1 MVYNK
6 KIELNHVDLTEENIK
21 RLLEI
26 ITKQINTNIDY
37 SEYKVVFL
45 EDSQISS
52 KNDDV
57 FSEYDFKNKAIKKIY
72 IHVCDTNK
80 NKIVVD
86 IYPSLYNDITIES
99 SNKTWF
105 NVTCNMIN
113 EFVQTL
119 KKQCIICY
127 ATYTEKYST
136 LFTIVLNIIVS
147 LLIMP
152 IFLKLLPKDYEM
164 LSILI
169 GMCFIFPIVFKI
181 SSIIDKAYPKV
192 AFDFGAEQTQVFKK
206 NRQILKWLLGSLIVP
221 IILDIYLLFIL

>member
-86 IYPSLYNDITIES
+86 IYE
-99 SNKTWF
+99 
-105 NVTCNMIN
+105 V
-113 EFVQTL
+113 V
-119 KKQCIICY
+119 
-127 ATYTEKYST
+127 
-136 LFTIVLNIIVS
+136 
-147 LLIMP
+147 
-152 IFLKLLPKDYEM
+152 
-164 LSILI
+164 
-169 GMCFIFPIVFKI
+169 
-181 SSIIDKAYPKV
+181 
-192 AFDFGAEQTQVFKK
+192 
-206 NRQILKWLLGSLIVP
+206 R
-221 IILDIYLLFIL
+221 

>member
-6 KIELNHVDLTEENIK
+6 KIELNHVDITEENIK

-26 ITKQINTNIDY
+26 ITKQIKDNIDY
-37 SEYKVVFL
+37 SEYKVVFFD
-45 EDSQISS
+45 DSQISS
-52 KNDDV
+52 KNTDV

-72 IHVCDTNK
+72 IHVCDKEK

-99 SNKTWF
+99 SDKTWF

-113 EFVQTL
+113 EFVNTL

-127 ATYTEKYST
+127 ATYDEKYA
-136 LFTIVLNIIVS
+136 TIFNIFLNIVVS
-147 LLIMP
+147 VLIMP
-152 IFLKLLPKDYEM
+152 IFFKLIPEKYNV

-169 GMCFIFPIVFKI
+169 AMCVVFPIVFKI
-181 SSIIDKAYPKV
+181 GDIIDKAYPKV
-192 AFDFGAEQTQVFKK
+192 AFDFGVEQTQIFKK

-221 IILDIYLLFIL
+221 IILDIYLFFIL